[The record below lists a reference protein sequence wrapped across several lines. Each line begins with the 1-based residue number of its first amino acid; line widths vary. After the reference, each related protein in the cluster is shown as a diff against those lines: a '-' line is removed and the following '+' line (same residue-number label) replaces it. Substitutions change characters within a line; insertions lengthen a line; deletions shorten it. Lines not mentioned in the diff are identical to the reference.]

1 MKAKTGKCKKSPII
15 ISNIKKI
22 DSAVAATKP
31 VITQLAAS
39 SLPMQ
44 ILLTRKVGGDQNT
57 MNTNN
62 QHHPLSN
69 ITVTSIKSRGN
80 VLKRSDEES
89 VEINKLSNQAL
100 DNINCTAVNTE
111 EIMKKFRIPKGI
123 ALTPKFANDVSVVGT
138 DITSTAISHLSTALI
153 SPSPPCISADD
164 GDNSSALVEY
174 VEEIYDDEDETEVI
188 NAEEIESCEYQECD
202 ETDIENAEV
211 LEENDLIEEIDS
223 SDQQDL
229 IISGD
234 AENYTD
240 SSNNNSEILLATTCP
255 QQTTATN
262 IDTNSITPQVIQVA
276 QSNGTIACFQLPPN
290 IIMLQSPDGAL
301 LATTMPHPSKPGQ
314 HQIIAIQDINSLS
327 DLQNI
332 SAISATA
339 PSTSLTPTNAAIIIT
354 ADGSNLPVVP
364 STSVNSTT
372 SPNIVPQTS
381 NAAGIITSNES
392 VGKAQQQQQV
402 LA

>member
-1 MKAKTGKCKKSPII
+1 MKATTGKCKKSPII

-22 DSAVAATKP
+22 DSAVATTKP
-31 VITQLAAS
+31 VITQLAGS

-44 ILLTRKVGGDQNT
+44 ILLTRKAGGDLTT

-80 VLKRSDEES
+80 ILKRADADS
-89 VEINKLSNQAL
+89 VEMKKLSNQ
-100 DNINCTAVNTE
+100 DNVNCTAVNTE

-123 ALTPKFANDVSVVGT
+123 ALTPKFANDVSVGT
-138 DITSTAISHLSTALI
+138 NIGATAISHLSNALI
-153 SPSPPCISADD
+153 TPSPPCIVADD

-174 VEEIYDDEDETEVI
+174 VEEIYDDEEETEVI
-188 NAEEIESCEYQECD
+188 NADEIESCEYQECD

-229 IISGD
+229 IISGE

-240 SSNNNSEILLATTCP
+240 SSNNNSEILLASTCP
-255 QQTTATN
+255 QQITTTN
-262 IDTNSITPQVIQVA
+262 IDTNPITPQIIQVA

-314 HQIIAIQDINSLS
+314 QQIIAIQDISCLS

-332 SAISATA
+332 AAISATA

-354 ADGSNLPVVP
+354 ADGSNLPLVP

-372 SPNIVPQTS
+372 SSNIVPQTL
-381 NAAGIITSNES
+381 NAAGIIASNES
-392 VGKAQQQQQV
+392 VGKAQQQQV